1 MNSDIISSLGNS
13 LDVLKMKITE
23 QEIADYMI
31 EREFSDLQMQAV
43 ADVFAEFA
51 ERKQEAS
58 VNFLLK
64 CSRLPMKNP
73 KTFENFDF
81 SELSGKGLEKLKG
94 ITTLAPLYAHKNLA
108 FIGPAG
114 TGKTHLAMAFGYECC
129 RRMLKTYFIKMTELN
144 DMFTEARKY
153 GRENRVISSLVKPSC
168 LVIDEVGYCNFDTE
182 NTRLFFDMIDR
193 RYNKE
198 GNFNIIFTS
207 NKQPKFWKQ
216 CFAEEDTLKC
226 AMDRIFDDVMIFNFS
241 GSSHRGQKREAFN
254 LTTKKVQTVTD
265 SIQEID

>member
-1 MNSDIISSLGNS
+1 MNSNVMESLSKSLEILKFKITAEEISSFMLEK
-13 LDVLKMKITE
+13 D
-23 QEIADYMI
+23 
-31 EREFSDLQMQAV
+31 FSEAQTQAV
-43 ADVFAEFA
+43 AEVFEEFA
-51 ERKQEAS
+51 SRKEAAS
-58 VNFLLK
+58 IDFLLK

-73 KTFENFDF
+73 KTFANFNF
-81 SELSGKGLEKLKG
+81 EELSGKAVEKLKS
-94 ITTLAPLYAHKNLA
+94 IKDLLPLYAHKNLA

-129 RRMLKTYFIKMTELN
+129 KKMMKAYFIKMTELN

-153 GRENRVISSLVKPSC
+153 DRENRVITSLVKPSC
-168 LVIDEVGYCNFDTE
+168 LIIDEVGYCNFDTE

-193 RYNKE
+193 CYNKE
-198 GNFNIIFTS
+198 GAFNIIFTS

-216 CFAEEDTLKC
+216 CFAEEETLKC

-254 LTTKKVQTVTD
+254 LTTKKVQTVSD
-265 SIQEID
+265 SIQEIE

>member
-1 MNSDIISSLGNS
+1 MNSNVIESLTKS
-13 LDVLKMKITE
+13 LSVLKLKITTDE
-23 QEIADYMI
+23 VADFMI
-31 EREFSDLQMQAV
+31 EKEYSDTQMQSI
-43 ADVFAEFA
+43 AEFFSEFA
-51 ERKQEAS
+51 ARKEDAS

-64 CSRLPMKNP
+64 CSRLPVKNL

-81 SELSGKGLEKLKG
+81 TELSGKGLERLKS
-94 ITTLAPLYAHKNLA
+94 ITNLSPLYAHRNLA

-114 TGKTHLAMAFGYECC
+114 TGKPHLAMAFGYACC
-129 RRMLKTYFIKMTELN
+129 KRMLKTYFIKMTELN

-153 GRENRVISSLVKPSC
+153 GRENRVINSQVKPSC
-168 LVIDEVGYCNFDTE
+168 LIIDEVGYCNFDIE

-198 GNFNIIFTS
+198 GSFNIIFTS

-226 AMDRIFDDVMIFNFS
+226 AMDRIFDDVMIFNFF
-241 GSSHRGQKREAFN
+241 GSSHRGQNREAYN
-254 LTTKKVQTVTD
+254 VSTKKVKTVSD
-265 SIQEID
+265 SIQEIE

>member
-43 ADVFAEFA
+43 SEVFAEFA
-51 ERKQEAS
+51 ARKEESS

-144 DMFTEARKY
+144 DMFIEARKY

-168 LVIDEVGYCNFDTE
+168 LVIDEVGYCNLDTE

>member
-43 ADVFAEFA
+43 SEVFAEFA
-51 ERKQEAS
+51 ARKEESS

-94 ITTLAPLYAHKNLA
+94 ITTLVPLYAHKNLA

-193 RYNKE
+193 SYTPRNDGE
-198 GNFNIIFTS
+198 ENII
-207 NKQPKFWKQ
+207 
-216 CFAEEDTLKC
+216 E
-226 AMDRIFDDVMIFNFS
+226 
-241 GSSHRGQKREAFN
+241 N
-254 LTTKKVQTVTD
+254 LMY
-265 SIQEID
+265 

>member
-1 MNSDIISSLGNS
+1 MNSDFISSLGNS

-23 QEIADYMI
+23 QEISDYMI
-31 EREFSDLQMQAV
+31 EREFSGLQMQAV

-81 SELSGKGLEKLKG
+81 SELSGKGLEKLKP
-94 ITTLAPLYAHKNLA
+94 ITALAPLYAHRNLA

-129 RRMLKTYFIKMTELN
+129 KRMLKTCFIKMTELN
-144 DMFTEARKY
+144 DMFT
-153 GRENRVISSLVKPSC
+153 
-168 LVIDEVGYCNFDTE
+168 
-182 NTRLFFDMIDR
+182 
-193 RYNKE
+193 
-198 GNFNIIFTS
+198 
-207 NKQPKFWKQ
+207 
-216 CFAEEDTLKC
+216 
-226 AMDRIFDDVMIFNFS
+226 
-241 GSSHRGQKREAFN
+241 
-254 LTTKKVQTVTD
+254 
-265 SIQEID
+265 

>member
-43 ADVFAEFA
+43 SEVFAEFA
-51 ERKQEAS
+51 ARKEEAS

-144 DMFTEARKY
+144 DM
-153 GRENRVISSLVKPSC
+153 
-168 LVIDEVGYCNFDTE
+168 
-182 NTRLFFDMIDR
+182 IDR

-198 GNFNIIFTS
+198 
-207 NKQPKFWKQ
+207 
-216 CFAEEDTLKC
+216 
-226 AMDRIFDDVMIFNFS
+226 
-241 GSSHRGQKREAFN
+241 
-254 LTTKKVQTVTD
+254 VQTFTD
-265 SIQEID
+265 SIQEIE

>member
-1 MNSDIISSLGNS
+1 
-13 LDVLKMKITE
+13 
-23 QEIADYMI
+23 
-31 EREFSDLQMQAV
+31 
-43 ADVFAEFA
+43 
-51 ERKQEAS
+51 
-58 VNFLLK
+58 
-64 CSRLPMKNP
+64 CSRLAMKNP

-81 SELSGKGLEKLKG
+81 SELSGKGVEKLRS
-94 ITTLAPLYAHKNLA
+94 ITTLAPIYAHRNLA

-129 RRMLKTYFIKMTELN
+129 RKMMKTYFVKMTELN

-153 GRENRVISSLVKPSC
+153 SRENRVISSLVKPSC
-168 LVIDEVGYCNFDTE
+168 LIIDEVGYCNFDTE

-216 CFAEEDTLKC
+216 CFAEEAGQWFEQWEKNPPSHSCTC
-226 AMDRIFDDVMIFNFS
+226 TRICKFIL
-241 GSSHRGQKREAFN
+241 Q
-254 LTTKKVQTVTD
+254 
-265 SIQEID
+265 